1 MNVSYSIVRRLY
13 SEARSTA
20 LSPHGG
26 CQNRLTPKDKPPLS
40 RKVRSGAVNNASQ
53 LKKPLNLNLIILV
66 IRNIPK
72 KERSKSVEKGKWLFF
87 SRLIGGIAWNPLW
100 STSTGIKMA
109 VLWSTDD
116 IKPWEIA

>member
-13 SEARSTA
+13 SEASSTA
-20 LSPHGG
+20 LRPCGG

-72 KERSKSVEKGKWLFF
+72 KERSKSVDKMKSPFLFKAQGAPTWIQTV
-87 SRLIGGIAWNPLW
+87 SIC
-100 STSTGIKMA
+100 
-109 VLWSTDD
+109 
-116 IKPWEIA
+116 KPPIRP